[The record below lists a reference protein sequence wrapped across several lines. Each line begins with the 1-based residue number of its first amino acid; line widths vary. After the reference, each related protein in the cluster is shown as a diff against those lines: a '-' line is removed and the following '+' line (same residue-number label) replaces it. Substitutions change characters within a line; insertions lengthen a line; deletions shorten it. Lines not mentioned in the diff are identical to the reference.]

1 MNRVQKILMTAFAT
15 GLLLTLGV
23 ALAGEMNWL
32 PVGAWQGD
40 KGMEFV
46 FLTVMELAVVCL
58 IPLALRLFKFKKIK
72 QQIVEHGDEA
82 HIKWG
87 TIRLDM
93 LLIPMM
99 LNTLFYYL
107 FANNSFGI
115 MAVILFLCLFFVYPS
130 KKRCETEVEP

>member
-1 MNRVQKILMTAFAT
+1 MMMSFVMGIA
-15 GLLLTLGV
+15 LTLAMAV
-23 ALAGEMNWL
+23 AGEMNWL
-32 PVGAWQGD
+32 AVGKWQGD

-46 FLTVMELAVVCL
+46 FLTVMELATICL

-72 QQIVEHGDEA
+72 QQLVELGEPA

-87 TIRLDM
+87 LVRLDM
-93 LLIPMM
+93 LIFPMF

-115 MAVILFLCLFFVYPS
+115 MAVIFAICLVFVYPS
-130 KKRCETEVEP
+130 KKRCEAEFGELEE

>member
-1 MNRVQKILMTAFAT
+1 
-15 GLLLTLGV
+15 
-23 ALAGEMNWL
+23 
-32 PVGAWQGD
+32 
-40 KGMEFV
+40 MEFV

-107 FANNSFGI
+107 FADNSFGI